1 MPISF
6 RPGAP
11 YLHPMGHAPLRSRG
25 LRARREVHRG
35 LLRVRALPRESHCRG
50 ACEGEGHHHPGG
62 DHTAQT
68 APKAGTGKVV
78 FYVKKTGQVPTDVP
92 SLKVI
97 KDLSFY
103 EITLSHVLES
113 YKTS

>member
-1 MPISF
+1 
-6 RPGAP
+6 
-11 YLHPMGHAPLRSRG
+11 MG
-25 LRARREVHRG
+25 RRCGRRCPQAEQG
-35 LLRVRALPRESHCRG
+35 G
-50 ACEGEGHHHPGG
+50 DHPGG

-97 KDLSFY
+97 KDLSY
-103 EITLSHVLES
+103 DEMTPSDVLES